1 MCVQAPG
8 AFNLSLLCAL
18 IHGGGGAL
26 CECFFFVSSALA
38 TGKCG
43 ASGFWPQ
50 SKSDSVL
57 SMSRGIPSVQRKE
70 GEGNQE
76 GPLNPADKQTRTALI
91 GFQLI

>member
-1 MCVQAPG
+1 MG
-8 AFNLSLLCAL
+8 AAVLSVSV
-18 IHGGGGAL
+18 
-26 CECFFFVSSALA
+26 FVSSALA

-57 SMSRGIPSVQRKE
+57 SMSRGIPGVQRK

-76 GPLNPADKQTRTALI
+76 GPLKPADKQTRTALI

>member
-1 MCVQAPG
+1 MG
-8 AFNLSLLCAL
+8 AAVLSVSV
-18 IHGGGGAL
+18 
-26 CECFFFVSSALA
+26 FVSSALA

-57 SMSRGIPSVQRKE
+57 SMSQGIPGVQRKE